1 MKHIYEM
8 RIRER
13 QAQLRLEM
21 LREDSLKREMIES
34 MNYVSGR
41 KLKKNEEK
49 LIIAWHEHDIKYR

>member
-1 MKHIYEM
+1 M

-49 LIIAWHEHDIKYR
+49 LIIA

>member
-1 MKHIYEM
+1 M

-49 LIIAWHEHDIKYR
+49 LIIARHEHDIKYR

>member
-1 MKHIYEM
+1 MKHIYKM

-49 LIIAWHEHDIKYR
+49 LIIARHEHDIKYR